1 MDDCSVMNLKSRNRL
16 KQEIKYIFK
25 SQILVK
31 FYIRFE
37 SRWRYNKN
45 ENSVCNSVG
54 QSAWSYIQV
63 VGGSNPSARAL
74 QGCKSNTNAIVN
86 RL

>member
-1 MDDCSVMNLKSRNRL
+1 MVKSPPFHGGVMGSNP
-16 KQEIKYIFK
+16 
-25 SQILVK
+25 VGVT
-31 FYIRFE
+31 
-37 SRWRYNKN
+37 NKN
-45 ENSVCNSVG
+45 SVYNSVG